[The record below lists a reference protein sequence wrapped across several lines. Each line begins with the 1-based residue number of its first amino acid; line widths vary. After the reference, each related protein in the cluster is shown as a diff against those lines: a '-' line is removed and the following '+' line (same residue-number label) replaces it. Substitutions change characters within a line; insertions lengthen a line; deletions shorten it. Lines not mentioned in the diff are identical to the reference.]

1 MILSEN
7 NNGIKY
13 PGVNDICIIIPAYN
27 PDEKFISF
35 LNDLSSFGYHKIVIV
50 DDGSSSDTKNFFD
63 RAKNMYSVKVVSHS
77 VNLGQGRA
85 YKSAFNYYLSKAVK
99 GGEFEDTIG
108 IIQCDCDCQHH
119 IEDVNKCADLLRQNP
134 DKFILG
140 VRDFSDK
147 NIPFRSRFGNNM
159 TTFVFKILCGLDIQ
173 DTQTGLKG
181 IPSSLIPTLMETP
194 GERFEYASS
203 VLLETKKQ
211 GIEILQFPIRTI
223 YIKGN
228 ETSHFNPILDSI
240 RIYSLILK
248 YLMSSL
254 SSFIVDIVLFSVFV
268 TLLRNM
274 MPTAYIIISTYLAK
288 MFSCTYGYIIN
299 RKLVF
304 ENRGTPIVTAIKFFA
319 LCIVQ
324 STCSGDITNRFVF
337 ITKWNEV
344 LCKIIVD
351 SILFLASFQI
361 QNRFVFVNKP
371 KTDKKAI
378 GRM

>member
-1 MILSEN
+1 
-7 NNGIKY
+7 
-13 PGVNDICIIIPAYN
+13 
-27 PDEKFISF
+27 
-35 LNDLSSFGYHKIVIV
+35 
-50 DDGSSSDTKNFFD
+50 
-63 RAKNMYSVKVVSHS
+63 
-77 VNLGQGRA
+77 
-85 YKSAFNYYLSKAVK
+85 
-99 GGEFEDTIG
+99 
-108 IIQCDCDCQHH
+108 
-119 IEDVNKCADLLRQNP
+119 
-134 DKFILG
+134 
-140 VRDFSDK
+140 
-147 NIPFRSRFGNNM
+147 M

-181 IPSSLIPTLMETP
+181 ISASLIPTLMETP

-211 GIEILQFPIRTI
+211 GIEILQFPIHTI

-228 ETSHFNPILDSI
+228 ETSHFNPLLDSI

-268 TLLRNM
+268 SLLRNM

-288 MFSCTYGYIIN
+288 IFSCTYGYIIN

-304 ENRGTPIVTAIKFFA
+304 ENRGTPIVTAIRFFA

-324 STCSGDITNRFVF
+324 STCSGYITNRFVF

-361 QNRFVFVNKP
+361 QNGFIFVNKP
-371 KTDKKAI
+371 KK
-378 GRM
+378 